1 MDKYEAVRDQI
12 SRARIERS
20 VYLAELLSD
29 IAVDGW
35 KAIRTVAD
43 RVVGH
48 ARAKPATRTNVFTFD
63 A

>member
-12 SRARIERS
+12 RRAQIERS

-29 IAVDGW
+29 VIVDGW
-35 KAIRTVAD
+35 KSIRAAAASLI
-43 RVVGH
+43 GH
-48 ARAKPATRTNVFTFD
+48 ARAKPASRTNVFTFD

>member
-12 SRARIERS
+12 RRARIERS

-29 IAVDGW
+29 LLVGAW
-35 KAIRTVAD
+35 KRMTTLADAIGEGSQKRFG
-43 RVVGH
+43 R
-48 ARAKPATRTNVFTFD
+48 NVFSFD